1 MDLFKRETP
10 TEFSPDQLELLE
22 VVEEVGP
29 EVDQAVEEE
38 IISELREA
46 WEGQNQVNPFKPKD
60 ERD

>member
-29 EVDQAVEEE
+29 EVDQAVEEV
-38 IISELREA
+38 R
-46 WEGQNQVNPFKPKD
+46 
-60 ERD
+60 